1 MFNLKN
7 LRTFF
12 ARNKFS
18 LLEKESTQFL
28 CNIAIDLGQMFLSRE
43 VSTMNTKNEKDTA
56 CNITLHRSLDFFFFF
71 STCYGEQNCSS
82 LEHLRVVLVVL

>member
-71 STCYGEQNCSS
+71 LLAMANKIVAAWNTC
-82 LEHLRVVLVVL
+82 VLF